1 MLNNNPEKSL
11 DQITN
16 LKKKQLQIQKLF
28 SFDEKLFQRICY
40 CGKSIAIQTHENI
53 KTLDRLSSFAQPKK
67 CKLRFCP
74 ICSFYRVKNLTPQ
87 ILRELKSLRDQGKEL
102 LFLTLTVPN
111 CEYQDLRDT
120 IQRMNKSFAKMITNK
135 QFKNNVTHW
144 IRTLE
149 VTFKKDKAHP
159 HFHNIIAVDKDYF
172 KHKNFLR
179 TKDWSKL
186 WSRCYKSNQ
195 GLIVDARGIKQ
206 KKGSKKDDITS
217 AVAELSKYIVKSQE
231 LTKLDVK
238 DVEVIYNQLTRL
250 RFIVT
255 SRNINLDEEKEES
268 LDKELWILVEL
279 IIYKWN
285 LKYKN
290 YKYQRTI
297 KR

>member
-16 LKKKQLQIQKLF
+16 LKKKQVQIQKFF

-40 CGKSIAIQTHENI
+40 CGKSVSIQTHENI
-53 KTLDRLSSFAQPKK
+53 QTLERLISFTQPKK

-87 ILRELKSLRDQGKEL
+87 ILRELKSLRDLDKEL

-135 QFKNNVTHW
+135 QFKNNVSHW

-159 HFHNIIAVDKDYF
+159 HFHNIIAVDKYYF
-172 KHKNFLR
+172 KHKIFLR

-186 WSRCYKSNQ
+186 WSRCYKIDQ
-195 GLIVDARGIKQ
+195 GLIVDVRGIKP
-206 KKGSKKDDITS
+206 KKGSNKDDIIS

-231 LTKLDVK
+231 LTKLNLK
-238 DVEVIYNQLTRL
+238 DFEIIYNQLTRL
-250 RFIVT
+250 RFIAT
-255 SRNINLDEEKEES
+255 SQNIKLDEEREES
-268 LDKELWILVEL
+268 LDEDIWRLIEL
-279 IIYKWN
+279 IVYHWN
-285 LKYKN
+285 LKSKSYE
-290 YKYQRTI
+290 YQRTI